1 MNDQELLRYSK
12 QVMLPQIEIEG
23 QQKIMDSTMLI
34 IGMGGLGSP
43 TALYLAASGVGHII
57 IADFDQVELS
67 NLQRQIIH
75 GTSDIGDDK
84 VNSAKA
90 KMLEINP
97 NIKVTIANEIV
108 HTDNLSSLIKDVD
121 IVLDG
126 TDNFESRFVINK
138 ACVEFKKPLV
148 SAAVIRL
155 EGQISVFKG
164 YKKDQPCYR
173 CLYSEEGNENESCV
187 QNGVLAPVA
196 GLVGT
201 IQALQAIKVLLDLG
215 DQLCGTLL
223 LVDALDLSFRKV
235 KIVKDIP
242 SINGMLHKNTIVK
255 IDELREWADIDPIH
269 SSIRVVDSLG
279 KIWWVNEVD
288 FRALKG

>member
-84 VNSAKA
+84 VNSAKT

-108 HTDNLSSLIKDVD
+108 HDDNLASLIKDVD

-126 TDNFESRFVINK
+126 TDNFESRFEINK
-138 ACVEFKKPLV
+138 ACVEFQKPLV

-164 YKKDQPCYR
+164 YEKDQPCYQ

-201 IQALQAIKVLLDLG
+201 IQALQAIKVLLGLG

-223 LVDALDLSFRKV
+223 LVDGLDLSFRKV
-235 KIVKDIP
+235 KIGKD
-242 SINGMLHKNTIVK
+242 LKC
-255 IDELREWADIDPIH
+255 PICN
-269 SSIRVVDSLG
+269 S
-279 KIWWVNEVD
+279 N
-288 FRALKG
+288 

>member
-108 HTDNLSSLIKDVD
+108 HDDNLASLIKDVD

-126 TDNFESRFVINK
+126 TDNFESRFEINK
-138 ACVEFKKPLV
+138 ACVEFQKPLV

-164 YKKDQPCYR
+164 YEKDQPCYQ

-201 IQALQAIKVLLDLG
+201 IQALQAIKVLLGLG

-223 LVDALDLSFRKV
+223 LVDGLDLSFRKV
-235 KIVKDIP
+235 KIGKD
-242 SINGMLHKNTIVK
+242 LKC
-255 IDELREWADIDPIH
+255 PICN
-269 SSIRVVDSLG
+269 S
-279 KIWWVNEVD
+279 N
-288 FRALKG
+288 

>member
-126 TDNFESRFVINK
+126 TDNCESRFEINK
-138 ACVEFKKPLV
+138 ACVEFQKPLV

-164 YKKDQPCYR
+164 YEKDQPCYQ

-201 IQALQAIKVLLDLG
+201 IQALQAIKVLLGLG

-235 KIVKDIP
+235 KIGKD
-242 SINGMLHKNTIVK
+242 LKC
-255 IDELREWADIDPIH
+255 PICN
-269 SSIRVVDSLG
+269 S
-279 KIWWVNEVD
+279 N
-288 FRALKG
+288 

>member
-121 IVLDG
+121 VVLDG
-126 TDNFESRFVINK
+126 TDNFESRFEINK
-138 ACVEFKKPLV
+138 ACVEFQKPLV

-164 YKKDQPCYR
+164 YEKDQPCYQ

-201 IQALQAIKVLLDLG
+201 IQALQAIKVLLGLG

-235 KIVKDIP
+235 KIGKD
-242 SINGMLHKNTIVK
+242 LKC
-255 IDELREWADIDPIH
+255 PICN
-269 SSIRVVDSLG
+269 S
-279 KIWWVNEVD
+279 N
-288 FRALKG
+288 

>member
-12 QVMLPQIEIEG
+12 QIMLPQIDVEG
-23 QQKIMDSTMLI
+23 QQKIIDSKMLI
-34 IGMGGLGSP
+34 VGMGGLGSP
-43 TALYLAASGVGHII
+43 TALYLAAAGVGHII

-75 GTSDIGDDK
+75 RTSDIGDDK
-84 VNSAKA
+84 VNSAKT
-90 KMLEINP
+90 KLLELNP

-126 TDNFESRFVINK
+126 TDNFESRFEINK

-164 YKKDQPCYR
+164 YEKDQPCYQ
-173 CLYSEEGNENESCV
+173 CLYSEEGGENESCV

-215 DQLCGTLL
+215 EQLCGLLL

-235 KIVKDIP
+235 KIVKD
-242 SINGMLHKNTIVK
+242 S
-255 IDELREWADIDPIH
+255 ECPIC
-269 SSIRVVDSLG
+269 VL
-279 KIWWVNEVD
+279 N
-288 FRALKG
+288 

>member
-121 IVLDG
+121 VVLDG
-126 TDNFESRFVINK
+126 TLQKLKCSRLI
-138 ACVEFKKPLV
+138 
-148 SAAVIRL
+148 
-155 EGQISVFKG
+155 QI
-164 YKKDQPCYR
+164 
-173 CLYSEEGNENESCV
+173 
-187 QNGVLAPVA
+187 
-196 GLVGT
+196 
-201 IQALQAIKVLLDLG
+201 
-215 DQLCGTLL
+215 
-223 LVDALDLSFRKV
+223 
-235 KIVKDIP
+235 
-242 SINGMLHKNTIVK
+242 
-255 IDELREWADIDPIH
+255 
-269 SSIRVVDSLG
+269 
-279 KIWWVNEVD
+279 
-288 FRALKG
+288 LK

>member
-1 MNDQELLRYSK
+1 MDDQELLRYSK
-12 QVMLPQIEIEG
+12 QIMLPQIDIEG
-23 QQKIMDSTMLI
+23 QQKIIDSTILI

-43 TALYLAASGVGHII
+43 TALYLAAAGVGHIM

-75 GTSDIGDDK
+75 RTSDIGDDK

-90 KMLEINP
+90 KLLELNP

-126 TDNFESRFVINK
+126 TDNFESRFEINK
-138 ACVEFKKPLV
+138 ACVEFQKPLV

-164 YKKDQPCYR
+164 YEIDQPCYQ
-173 CLYSEEGNENESCV
+173 CLYSKEGGENESCV

-215 DQLCGTLL
+215 EQLCGVLL

-235 KIVKDIP
+235 KIVKD
-242 SINGMLHKNTIVK
+242 S
-255 IDELREWADIDPIH
+255 ECPICG
-269 SSIRVVDSLG
+269 L
-279 KIWWVNEVD
+279 N
-288 FRALKG
+288 

>member
-1 MNDQELLRYSK
+1 MKDQELLRYSK
-12 QVMLPQIEIEG
+12 QIMLPQIEIEG

-126 TDNFESRFVINK
+126 TDNFESRFEINK
-138 ACVEFKKPLV
+138 ACVEFQKPLV

-164 YKKDQPCYR
+164 YEKDQPCYQ

-201 IQALQAIKVLLDLG
+201 IQALQAIKVLLGLG

-235 KIVKDIP
+235 KIVKDA
-242 SINGMLHKNTIVK
+242 KC
-255 IDELREWADIDPIH
+255 PIC
-269 SSIRVVDSLG
+269 SL
-279 KIWWVNEVD
+279 N
-288 FRALKG
+288 